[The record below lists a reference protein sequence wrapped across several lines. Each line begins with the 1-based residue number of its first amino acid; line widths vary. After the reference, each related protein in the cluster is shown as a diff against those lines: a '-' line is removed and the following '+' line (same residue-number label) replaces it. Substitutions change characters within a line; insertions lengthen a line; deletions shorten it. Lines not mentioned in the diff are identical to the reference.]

1 MLRCR
6 SVFSVTS
13 IRGDSDK
20 IVRLRVSPASTV
32 HEQRVAKRYYVS
44 GRVQG
49 VGYRYFAQR
58 VALRLGVAGYV
69 KNLRDGRVEVYAVG
83 ATDSLSSLRTEL
95 ERGPRAATVSGVI
108 EQMAAFE
115 PHSADEFSIEYDD

>member
-1 MLRCR
+1 MM
-6 SVFSVTS
+6 SIFSVAS
-13 IRGDSDK
+13 IRGDSDR
-20 IVRLRVSPASTV
+20 ITRLLVLSAPTV

-44 GRVQG
+44 GIVQG

-58 VALRLGVAGYV
+58 TALLLGVAGYV

-95 ERGPRAATVSGVI
+95 ERGPHAATVSGVI
-108 EQMAAFE
+108 EQMAPFE
-115 PHSADEFSIEYDD
+115 PHSADEFSIEYDG